1 MNPAKMA
8 KEDHDVGVFRIYARN
23 HLDEAPTN
31 VDSMSSG
38 AASDVGGVVD
48 LIADR
53 QSGIILAHG
62 EAACESEQV
71 AVAPLLNLTTDSK
84 SADFES

>member
-1 MNPAKMA
+1 LFDHLTPSFATTHICAIAAGSMNPAKMA

-53 QSGIILAHG
+53 
-62 EAACESEQV
+62 
-71 AVAPLLNLTTDSK
+71 
-84 SADFES
+84 